1 MKIRVINIITGLLV
15 LFSPLSYAEIDI
27 SGYASF
33 KAFSNT
39 NDAGA
44 SYYNGLA
51 PEGEINTDS
60 RESNLGIQFSTD
72 ISSKMDMTVVMSA
85 RGGPSQKY
93 NFETEWAYAN
103 YKFNDDVSLRIGK
116 VKGPFYMVSDYKDVG
131 YAYPWASVPDEVYS
145 TNPIR
150 SVNGLDLVF
159 QKTINDV
166 TYLGELYYGSGNN
179 TAFVLPT
186 ALNALNAVPASGG
199 FCTAEMRAA
208 IPGDC
213 FTATTQV
220 SFKTHGMLGFNASV
234 AFDGMSFRLGY
245 FDTKVDAFGQK
256 DLEGSFG
263 GLGMTIDKNNFVVYA
278 EYIVRDTG
286 PGLEA
291 AFPDAKAGYLTLGYR
306 MGDFLPYVTAA
317 SLDEGAD
324 ASQFAPKQTSTT
336 IGFRYEMDEAAAL
349 KIEAKNIKPEAN
361 GGAANGLF
369 DSLITENVTI
379 VTVAVD
385 VLF

>member
-1 MKIRVINIITGLLV
+1 MKIRVTNLLAGALV

-33 KAFSNT
+33 KAYSQKNKNKT
-39 NDAGA
+39 
-44 SYYNGLA
+44 SYYNNLA
-51 PEGEINTDS
+51 DSNEVTTDS
-60 RESNLGIQFSTD
+60 RESNIGLQFSTD
-72 ISSKMDMTVVMSA
+72 ISNKMDMTVVMSA
-85 RGGPSQKY
+85 RGGPAQKY

-103 YKFNDDVSLRIGK
+103 YKFNDDTSLRIGK

-150 SVNGLDLVF
+150 SVNGLDLVY

-166 TYLGELYYGSGNN
+166 SYLGEVYYGSGNN
-179 TAFVLPT
+179 TAYVLPT
-186 ALNALNAVPASGG
+186 ALTALNNDANLCNTTAKAAAGG
-199 FCTAEMRAA
+199 A
-208 IPGDC
+208 C

-220 SFKTHGMLGFNASV
+220 GFKTHDMFGFNASV
-234 AFDGMSFRLGY
+234 TWEGISFRAGY
-245 FDTKVDAFGQK
+245 FKTKVNAFGK
-256 DLEGSFG
+256 TNLDGSFG
-263 GLGMTIDKNNFVVYA
+263 GIGMTIDKNNFVVYA

-286 PGLEA
+286 PELEA
-291 AFPDAKAGYLTLGYR
+291 AFPDVNAGYLTLGYR

-317 SLDEGAD
+317 TIGQGKDKSD
-324 ASQFAPKQTSTT
+324 FAPKQTSTA

-349 KIEAKNIKPEAN
+349 KFEAKNIKPDN
-361 GGAANGLF
+361 YGGNSSADGLF
-369 DSLITENVTI
+369 DGLVSEKDVTVI
-379 VTVAVD
+379 SVAVD

>member
-72 ISSKMDMTVVMSA
+72 ISNKMDMTVVLSA
-85 RGGPSQKY
+85 RGGPAQKY

-150 SVNGLDLVF
+150 SVNGLDLVY

-166 TYLGELYYGSGNN
+166 SYLGEIYYGSGNN
-179 TAFVLPT
+179 SAYILPT
-186 ALNALNAVPASGG
+186 AVNDIN
-199 FCTAEMRAA
+199 TA
-208 IPGDC
+208 
-213 FTATTQV
+213 FSLTATPFAYTSTSKV
-220 SFKTHGMLGFNASV
+220 DFKTHGMLGFNASV
-234 AFDGMSFRLGY
+234 SFEGMSFRAGY
-245 FDTKVDAFGQK
+245 FKTKVDAFQQT
-256 DLEGSFG
+256 DLEGEFG

-286 PGLEA
+286 PELEM

-317 SLDEGAD
+317 SIGEGSD
-324 ASQFAPKQTSTT
+324 KSIYAPKQTSTT
-336 IGFRYEMDEAAAL
+336 IGLRYEMDDAAAF
-349 KIEAKNIKPEAN
+349 KIEAKNIKPDTY
-361 GGAANGLF
+361 GGDAGGLF
-369 DSLITENVTI
+369 DSAITENVTI
-379 VTVAVD
+379 VSVAID

>member
-1 MKIRVINIITGLLV
+1 MKIRVINIFTGLLV

-33 KAFSNT
+33 KAISNT

-51 PEGEINTDS
+51 PEGELNTDS
-60 RESNLGIQFSTD
+60 RESNIGIQFSTD

-85 RGGPSQKY
+85 RGGPAQKY

-103 YKFNDDVSLRIGK
+103 YKFNDDLSLRIGK

-131 YAYPWASVPDEVYS
+131 YAYPWVSVPDEVYS

-166 TYLGELYYGSGNN
+166 TYLGEVYYGSGNN
-179 TAFVLPT
+179 SAYILPT
-186 ALNALNAVPASGG
+186 AVNAINTQFGLTGALAPFAY
-199 FCTAEMRAA
+199 
-208 IPGDC
+208 
-213 FTATTQV
+213 TATSKV
-220 SFKTHGMLGFNASV
+220 DFKTHGMLGFNASV
-234 AFDGMSFRLGY
+234 AFEGISFRAGY
-245 FDTKVDAFGQK
+245 FSTKVNAFNQK
-256 DLEGSFG
+256 DLEGEFG

-291 AFPDAKAGYLTLGYR
+291 AFPDATAGYLTLGYR
-306 MGDFLPYVTAA
+306 MGDFLPYVTTA
-317 SLDEGAD
+317 SLDEGKD
-324 ASQFAPKQTSTT
+324 ASIYAPIQTSTT
-336 IGFRYEMDEAAAL
+336 IGLRYEMDEAAAF

-361 GGAANGLF
+361 GGEANGLF